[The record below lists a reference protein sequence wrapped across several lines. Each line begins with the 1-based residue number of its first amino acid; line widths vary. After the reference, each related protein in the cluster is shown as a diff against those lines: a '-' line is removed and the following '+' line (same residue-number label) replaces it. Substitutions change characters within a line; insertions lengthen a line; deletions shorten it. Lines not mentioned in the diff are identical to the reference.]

1 MDKVYIVIEFERET
15 HEFHEIE
22 GVFEDKAAAETMVE
36 DYNKRFL
43 RYSYECFE
51 EKLTRT

>member
-22 GVFEDKAAAETMVE
+22 GVFKDKDSADAVAQ
-36 DYNKRFL
+36 DYNRRFL

-51 EKLTRT
+51 EELK